1 MNKTS
6 FAAIAIALTSVLA
19 GQAMAADQVTDAK
32 TGQQVAAAA
41 APKAAAKPV
50 AETQGKTSADA
61 FAELDKIKKW

>member
-6 FAAIAIALTSVLA
+6 IAAITIALTSLLA
-19 GQAMAADQVTDAK
+19 GQAMAADQATDAK

-41 APKAAAKPV
+41 PKATAKPV

>member
-6 FAAIAIALTSVLA
+6 IAAIAFAFTSAFA
-19 GQAMAADQVTDAK
+19 GHAMAADQATDAK

-41 APKAAAKPV
+41 APKAAAKPAV
-50 AETQGKTSADA
+50 ETQGKSAADA